1 MDEVI
6 EFIKRRFP
14 TDSNWLSGN
23 CYYFAKILQERFGGE
38 LYYDLVDG
46 HFLLMLNG
54 RYYDW
59 SGLRRRERC
68 MDDFS
73 RPVSNVV
80 KWEGYEKIDPL
91 HYNRIV
97 RDVIM

>member
-1 MDEVI
+1 MKEILD
-6 EFIKRRFP
+6 FINRRFP

-38 LYYDLVDG
+38 LYYDLVDS

-54 RYYDW
+54 EFYDW
-59 SGLRRRERC
+59 SGLRWREC
-68 MDDFS
+68 CLDDLT
-73 RPVSNVV
+73 RPTSNVV

>member
-1 MDEVI
+1 MKEILD
-6 EFIKRRFP
+6 FINRRFP

-23 CYYFAKILQERFGGE
+23 CYYFAKILQLRFGGE

-54 RYYDW
+54 RFYDW
-59 SGLRRRERC
+59 SGYRSEYNVESSSR
-68 MDDFS
+68 DFNY
-73 RPVSNVV
+73 VI
-80 KWEGYEKIDPL
+80 KWNEYEKIDPL
-91 HYNRIV
+91 HYERIV